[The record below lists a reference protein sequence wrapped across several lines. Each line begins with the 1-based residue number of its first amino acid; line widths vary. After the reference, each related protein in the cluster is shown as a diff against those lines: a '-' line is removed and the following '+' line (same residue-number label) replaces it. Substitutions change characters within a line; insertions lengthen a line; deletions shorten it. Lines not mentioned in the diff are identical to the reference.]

1 LIKFV
6 TEKEFREAVKNG
18 TAEGLAIRKSFV
30 TSTKAGEGENAP
42 IIFATSTAT
51 EDRMGDT
58 IAVDGWDLK
67 NYRANPVVL
76 WAHDRSEL
84 PVAKSL
90 REWTERGALMSEA
103 QFTPKDLYP
112 FGAMVGEMYRQGFLS
127 AVSVGFQPQTY
138 VVNEERAGQYG
149 VAYDFLT
156 QELLE
161 YSAVPIPANPEA
173 LISARAA
180 GIDTAPMR
188 EWAEKIL
195 DGEGVIV
202 LPRSLV
208 ERAWKASK
216 APSTVT
222 IGDKT
227 FPVET
232 TIAKDGDQ
240 GDAPSPMDEA
250 LAKLQAHCAELGSHV
265 ATLGK
270 HVDALETA
278 PKAAPVAE
286 VKAAPLVLTS
296 SADVAEIVRR
306 TAADE
311 ISKQQR
317 RKTTGRLD

>member
-1 LIKFV
+1 MIKFV
-6 TEKEFREAVKNG
+6 SEKEFREAVKNG
-18 TAEGLAIRKSFV
+18 AAEGLAIRKSFV
-30 TSTKAGEGENAP
+30 TVAKAANDDANAP
-42 IIFATSTAT
+42 IVFATSTAT

-76 WAHDRSEL
+76 WAHDRSEP

-208 ERAWKASK
+208 ERAWKASQ
-216 APSTVT
+216 PTRTITV
-222 IGDKT
+222 GDVSVT
-227 FPVET
+227 EPV
-232 TIAKDGDQ
+232 AKDGDQ
-240 GDAPSPMDEA
+240 GDAPSEMDEA

-270 HVDALETA
+270 HVDALATA